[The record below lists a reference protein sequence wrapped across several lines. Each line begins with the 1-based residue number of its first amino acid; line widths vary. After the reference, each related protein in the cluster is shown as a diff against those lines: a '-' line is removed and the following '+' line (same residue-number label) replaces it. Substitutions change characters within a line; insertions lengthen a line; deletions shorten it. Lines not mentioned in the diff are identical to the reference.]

1 MNFIYDFFVEFIA
14 AFLGFFFAIVFSGIN
29 TKYESRK
36 KLKVIVS
43 GIRNELQ
50 DIRKSLNDY
59 LNNEIALRHRIAT
72 PTWDCLQFAGGVL
85 DLIDKE
91 YYDDLLTVYSL
102 IKIYNEEKKDMDDKE
117 ILAQTRAI
125 VAQSGL
131 VLDSMEKE
139 T

>member
-1 MNFIYDFFVEFIA
+1 MEFVA

-36 KLKVIVS
+36 KLKMIIA

-50 DIRKSLNDY
+50 DISNSMDAYIEKR
-59 LNNEIALRHRIAT
+59 IALRHRIAT
-72 PTWDCLQFAGGVL
+72 PTWDSLQYAGGVL

-91 YYDDLLTVYSL
+91 YYDDLLSVYSQ
-102 IKIYNEEKKDMDDKE
+102 IKIYNEEKNTLDDKD
-117 ILAQTRAI
+117 ILSEMALI
-125 VAQSGL
+125 VKHAKN

-139 T
+139 KK